1 LNKCSLWY
9 IKEREIERK
18 IENLSLKKFMLLHLN
33 DAQGVEGVPLTLM
46 QIQRHPFYA
55 SLNALY
61 VPAAR

>member
-1 LNKCSLWY
+1 
-9 IKEREIERK
+9 
-18 IENLSLKKFMLLHLN
+18 MLLHLN